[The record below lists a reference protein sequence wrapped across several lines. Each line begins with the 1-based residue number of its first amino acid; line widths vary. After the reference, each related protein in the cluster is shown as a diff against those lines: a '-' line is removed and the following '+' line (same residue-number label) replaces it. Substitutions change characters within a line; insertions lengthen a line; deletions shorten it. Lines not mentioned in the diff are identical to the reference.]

1 MIANRLALLA
11 AAAVIVATPARA
23 DDTITIG
30 FTVSQTGPLNN
41 DSVSQMR
48 GFELWRDQVNAAGW
62 LKAGGKPYK
71 IKFAPHHR
79 EYQNIGVPQPYHP
92 PTDLVK
98 AQFLCR
104 PP

>member
-11 AAAVIVATPARA
+11 AAAIIVATPARA

-48 GFELWRDQVNAAGW
+48 GFELWRRDGNAAGGVQ
-62 LKAGGKPYK
+62 ARGQRYK
-71 IKFAPHHR
+71 TKIPRPDA
-79 EYQNIGVPQPYHP
+79 VPAQQHGQPRHTP
-92 PTDLVK
+92 PTAPQK
-98 AQFLCR
+98 AE
-104 PP
+104 